1 MSSYKCMYVIPKEM
15 YQRLIKGS
23 SSQSSLNSV
32 SSQSQITPPSP
43 PPPPS
48 GAAAA
53 VVCSKDFKHP
63 NILAHHRKSHVDGYQ
78 CNICKKVFN
87 HQQELQKHLAQHAA
101 DTAKKYDDDD
111 DVRNPK
117 RAKVEDMGMESV
129 AAAPAPPPLLLHCPL
144 CKKPSKHKRNL
155 ARHIKSHDDRLRREC
170 LNFTITANN
179 KWLTLQ

>member
-15 YQRLIKGS
+15 YQRLTNAS

-32 SSQSQITPPSP
+32 SSQSQITPPAP
-43 PPPPS
+43 PP
-48 GAAAA
+48 
-53 VVCSKDFKHP
+53 CSKDFKHP
-63 NILAHHRKSHVDGYQ
+63 NILAHHRKSHIDGYQ
-78 CNICKKVFN
+78 CNICKRVFN

-111 DVRNPK
+111 VRNPK
-117 RAKVEDMGMESV
+117 RAKVEDTAMESV
-129 AAAPAPPPLLLHCPL
+129 VAPPPPPLHCPI

-155 ARHIKSHDDRLRREC
+155 ARHIKSHREC
-170 LNFTITANN
+170 LNFTITDNN

>member
-1 MSSYKCMYVIPKEM
+1 M
-15 YQRLIKGS
+15 YQRLIKAS

-32 SSQSQITPPSP
+32 SSQSQITPP

-48 GAAAA
+48 TGAA
-53 VVCSKDFKHP
+53 VVCGKDFKHL

-87 HQQELQKHLAQHAA
+87 LQQELQKHLAQHAA
-101 DTAKKYDDDD
+101 YTAKKYDDD
-111 DVRNPK
+111 VRNPK
-117 RAKVEDMGMESV
+117 HPKVEDTRMESV
-129 AAAPAPPPLLLHCPL
+129 AATAAAPPPPPLTLYCPI

-155 ARHIKSHDDRLRREC
+155 ARHIKSHDRRREC
-170 LNFTITANN
+170 LNFTIANN